1 MLNELKKNDLSAWFI
16 RGKKVMVAIRATLLQ
31 LLTIII

>member
-1 MLNELKKNDLSAWFI
+1 MLNEDLSAWFI
-16 RGKKVMVAIRATLLQ
+16 KGKKVMVAIRATLLQ